1 MTEALF
7 KRDSHRK
14 VSLVVEDVE
23 MSLVCKVKISFS
35 SWDEDLRERV
45 DAFSWLIH
53 KPVKFHHFGW
63 QFFFS
68 GIFKKSIIFLLCNTT
83 EAGCS
88 LEVTPPCHTLSFDDF
103 KGS

>member
-35 SWDEDLRERV
+35 SWNEDLRERV

-53 KPVKFHHFGW
+53 KPVKFHHSGW
-63 QFFFS
+63 QFFFRN
-68 GIFKKSIIFLLCNTT
+68 L
-83 EAGCS
+83 
-88 LEVTPPCHTLSFDDF
+88 
-103 KGS
+103 